1 MLDEVFVISGKIKV
15 GVSVIR
21 PDQRPKLIPS
31 GGGGGGGVLLGILGG
46 GAPLGSPNPISEQT
60 NIIFQIRFQ
69 TYTGRNYDIITYNT
83 KPTKRFLKIY
93 FEFAYHSFFLL
104 HLELKGQICS

>member
-1 MLDEVFVISGKIKV
+1 MLDEVYVISGKIKV

-21 PDQRPKLIPS
+21 PDQRPKLIP
-31 GGGGGGGVLLGILGG
+31 GGEGGFLGILGG
-46 GAPLGSPNPISEQT
+46 GAPLGSPNLISDQT
-60 NIIFQIRFQ
+60 NIIFHIRFH
-69 TYTGRNYDIITYNT
+69 TYIGRNYVIITYNK
-83 KPTKRFLKIY
+83 KPTKRFLNIY